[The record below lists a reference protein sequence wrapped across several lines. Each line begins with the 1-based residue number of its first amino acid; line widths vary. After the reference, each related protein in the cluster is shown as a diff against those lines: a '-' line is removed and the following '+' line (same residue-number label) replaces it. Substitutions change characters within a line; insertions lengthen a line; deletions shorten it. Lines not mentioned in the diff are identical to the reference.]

1 LQGRAMK
8 DDSDRHLF
16 RSAVGAVRRVRS
28 ERDPSRPRP
37 PRPEAAQTR
46 RSEAEVMETLA
57 HGPLDFS
64 DVETGE
70 EISHV
75 HPGLQKRILKQLR
88 RGHWRVQDELDLHQM
103 NISAASA
110 SVKHFLEDAE
120 RRHVRCVRIIH
131 GKGLRSGPAGPRLKR
146 MCARLLSRHDRVAAF
161 TSAPPNDGGTGAVYV
176 LLRAR
181 R

>member
-1 LQGRAMK
+1 MK

-16 RSAVGAVRRVRS
+16 RSAVSAVRRVRS
-28 ERDPSRPRP
+28 ERDLSRPRP

-75 HPGLQKRILKQLR
+75 HPGLQNRILKQLR
-88 RGHWRVQDELDLHQM
+88 RGRWRVQDELDLHQM
-103 NISAASA
+103 RS
-110 SVKHFLEDAE
+110 EE
-120 RRHVRCVRIIH
+120 RRV
-131 GKGLRSGPAGPRLKR
+131 GSE
-146 MCARLLSRHDRVAAF
+146 SRQRWS
-161 TSAPPNDGGTGAVYV
+161 T
-176 LLRAR
+176 
-181 R
+181 

>member
-1 LQGRAMK
+1 MK

-75 HPGLQKRILKQLR
+75 HPGLQKRIQIGRASCREREKVTEEEGDVKNKK
-88 RGHWRVQDELDLHQM
+88 RG
-103 NISAASA
+103 
-110 SVKHFLEDAE
+110 EDAAE
-120 RRHVRCVRIIH
+120 N
-131 GKGLRSGPAGPRLKR
+131 K
-146 MCARLLSRHDRVAAF
+146 
-161 TSAPPNDGGTGAVYV
+161 N
-176 LLRAR
+176 
-181 R
+181 